1 MFKTRVAPRVRPP
14 DVSLPCSSPRWR
26 AHMVRF
32 YPNIWLRVKKF
43 RCSKVGL
50 LRAKPMRGSGG
61 VVICASL
68 LAFLWGGQRHPG
80 VPCASQQVSRNRWD
94 RWRWNSSSLWR
105 RRSHPLKGSQRSLP
119 IYWSRPLQIDYK
131 NWSDGDTLGL

>member
-14 DVSLPCSSPRWR
+14 DVSLPSCSPRWS

-32 YPNIWLRVKKF
+32 YPNIWLRLKKSG
-43 RCSKVGL
+43 CSKVAP
-50 LRAKPMRGSGG
+50 LRDKLSLGSGE

-80 VPCASQQVSRNRWD
+80 VPLRQ
-94 RWRWNSSSLWR
+94 
-105 RRSHPLKGSQRSLP
+105 
-119 IYWSRPLQIDYK
+119 
-131 NWSDGDTLGL
+131 